1 MSAIKRILVAVDHSE
16 PSARAAEL
24 AADIAQCHDAELVL
38 FTAIE
43 YPDSPVTELA
53 RIARERYPDQPVA
66 LVVEQAVR
74 EELGL
79 LGERLTAA
87 TDTPVACV
95 VEYGNPAET
104 IVSRA
109 GRDRIDLI
117 AMGHRGYGGLARLV
131 IGSVAKQ
138 VIDTATCPVVVVR

>member
-1 MSAIKRILVAVDHSE
+1 MHAIKRILVAVDHSE
-16 PSARAAEL
+16 PSVRAAEL
-24 AADIAQCHDAELVL
+24 AADIAQYRDAELLL
-38 FTAIE
+38 FTAIQ
-43 YPDSPVTELA
+43 YPDSPNAELA
-53 RIARERYPDQPVA
+53 RIPRDRYPDQPVA

-74 EELGL
+74 EELCL

-87 TDTPVACV
+87 SDTPVGCV
-95 VEYGNPAET
+95 VESGNPAET

-117 AMGHRGYGGLARLV
+117 AMGHTGYGGLARLV
-131 IGSVAKQ
+131 LGSVAKQ